1 MSGAYQ
7 GGWECLIFIIRDRTY
22 KHKYQHFYI
31 NHINPKNIFCKERA
45 KGRGWAIVLFSL
57 CLEIEPLNIN
67 INIFIL
73 VKDMYSKKY
82 LFEGIPLSKYIC
94 ILVFIE
100 EIKNKQKKSKN
111 L

>member
-7 GGWECLIFIIRDRTY
+7 VVGCLIFINRDRTY

-67 INIFIL
+67 INICIS
-73 VKDMYSKKY
+73 VKDMYLRKIFLRAYQGGGAGGNIY
-82 LFEGIPLSKYIC
+82 LHSC
-94 ILVFIE
+94 IYLRD
-100 EIKNKQKKSKN
+100 
-111 L
+111 